1 MAKNANPFAAY
12 DFTKAWGEFKLP
24 SFDVDALV
32 AAQKR
37 NLEAVSAASQAT
49 VEGLQAAAL
58 RQAEIARTA
67 MAQTAEATQ
76 EYIRLTKPEDKM
88 AYQAKFAREAF
99 ESGLNNLREIGGIV
113 GKATTEA
120 VDVVTKR
127 MVEGFDEFESVVAND
142 ARPAKAEAAPKAAS
156 K

>member
-12 DFTKAWGEFKLP
+12 DLTKAWGDFKLP

-37 NLEAVSAASQAT
+37 NLEAVSAANQAAL
-49 VEGLQAAAL
+49 EGLQAAAL

-67 MAQTAEATQ
+67 MAHTAEATQ
-76 EYIRLTKPEDKM
+76 EYIGLNKPEDKL
-88 AYQAKFAREAF
+88 AYQAKYAREAF
-99 ESGLNNLREIGGIV
+99 ESGLDTLREISGIV

-127 MVEGFDEFESVVAND
+127 VVEGFDEFEGLVASG
-142 ARPAKAEAAPKAAS
+142 ARRAKTEAAPKAAS